1 MSFLPGSLTPALLR
15 SCHRKVISH
24 SDGHLV
30 VGCRRKQKEPIT
42 QSTRNRREQS
52 SRFKV
57 MFYVIG
63 SENSKSGS
71 ALYSSRRQNQRRGGA
86 VRHFRCTDT
95 VSDETDLW
103 WNIGIQLYHHYTD
116 TSLIRQDSEC
126 LSLYSEFQRAVS
138 METKKDPS
146 TGQDIQERF
155 INRFWK
161 TFFIYLQKKLSHSH
175 PVRKISFQVVA
186 RETKL
191 FMRASAAIF
200 KTILQVVAGGSGV
213 LVSDFRKNLSQW
225 QPTRKAFL
233 EAFQEKIQKN
243 NSAQVGQNFEN
254 YLPDNLSGIKN
265 DLQPSWSEVK
275 IQLLPNLG
283 RS

>member
-1 MSFLPGSLTPALLR
+1 MVEHWYSVVYVAD
-15 SCHRKVISH
+15 HRCATIIQIHHLSVKILNVSH
-24 SDGHLV
+24 YI
-30 VGCRRKQKEPIT
+30 RNFKEPF
-42 QSTRNRREQS
+42 ST
-52 SRFKV
+52 
-57 MFYVIG
+57 
-63 SENSKSGS
+63 
-71 ALYSSRRQNQRRGGA
+71 
-86 VRHFRCTDT
+86 
-95 VSDETDLW
+95 
-103 WNIGIQLYHHYTD
+103 
-116 TSLIRQDSEC
+116 
-126 LSLYSEFQRAVS
+126 
-138 METKKDPS
+138 ETKKDPS